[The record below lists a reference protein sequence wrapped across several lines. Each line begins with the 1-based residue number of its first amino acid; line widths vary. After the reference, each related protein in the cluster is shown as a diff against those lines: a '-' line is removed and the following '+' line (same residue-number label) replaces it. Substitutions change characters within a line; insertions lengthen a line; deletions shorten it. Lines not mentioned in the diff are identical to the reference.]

1 MERISGQKNGDLNN
15 GKTEKNLKVI
25 LSFMMVVFAWSS
37 IYTMQ
42 DTIRTYFLNNIY
54 NNLCIY
60 SVFVF
65 IISVSVLYYCNG
77 FKLEGCG
84 LV

>member
-1 MERISGQKNGDLNN
+1 MPENKKEN
-15 GKTEKNLKVI
+15 KKEKNFKII
-25 LSFMMVVFAWSS
+25 LTFIMVVFAWSS

-54 NNLCIY
+54 NNLCVY
-60 SVFVF
+60 SVGIF
-65 IISVSVLYYCNG
+65 IICVSVLYYNNG
-77 FKLEGCG
+77 FKLEDCG